1 MNGNQFCNPATIS
14 LLALRP
20 DAPNRC
26 SADLDSNSCATSIER
41 ETRRTVQTR
50 PASALCFN
58 HLARTAHKKR
68 KRFAVLWACWG
79 STPQWSFNAIH
90 SMKPFGLLCSSPRNA
105 NVETPRSQEP
115 MGRQG
120 HKNRVWLT
128 NEATNAYGVCFQTT
142 AIRQTSSV
150 RPERAGHR

>member
-41 ETRRTVQTR
+41 ETRRAVQTR

-90 SMKPFGLLCSSPRNA
+90 YFVHRRAMQTWR
-105 NVETPRSQEP
+105 
-115 MGRQG
+115 RQG
-120 HKNRVWLT
+120 HKNLWDAKVTRTVFGSQT
-128 NEATNAYGVCFQTT
+128 KRQMPMACASKPQQSAKQAAYVPNALVI
-142 AIRQTSSV
+142 ASR
-150 RPERAGHR
+150 